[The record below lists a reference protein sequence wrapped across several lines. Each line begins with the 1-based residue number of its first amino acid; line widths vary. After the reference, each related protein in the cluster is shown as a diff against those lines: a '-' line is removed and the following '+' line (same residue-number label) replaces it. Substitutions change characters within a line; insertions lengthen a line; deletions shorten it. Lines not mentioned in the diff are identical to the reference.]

1 MIKSTKP
8 PPPAHL
14 PPRERAGF
22 LPWHWSSPWFLSL
35 LLALLTAA
43 VYAPV
48 ARNDF
53 VNYDDSDYVTANRH
67 VTSGLKWENVVWAF
81 SSGHAS
87 NWHPLTW
94 LSHMMDCQLFGD
106 HPAPMHLVNLIF
118 HVLNTILLFGV
129 LRRLTGALW
138 PSAFVAALFGLHPL
152 HVESV
157 AWISERKDVLST
169 LFFLLTLAAYARYVE
184 AREGRASRADR
195 DGPPSD
201 SPSSTTP
208 APRSHAVRSYAL
220 TLLLFALGLMTKP
233 MLVTTPFV
241 LLLLDYWPLRR
252 FTSPAGQVPSPG
264 GPIVGPVTPPGGLC
278 DDQRP
283 IWISRLGPLLLEKLP
298 FFALSAAS
306 CAITFLVQRHGGAVS
321 TSVSLSARLANA
333 VVAYGR
339 YIRKMFCPND
349 LSVLYPHPGNWPL
362 VNVIWSAAAL
372 LAISALVVAQ
382 ARARPYLLIGWLWF
396 LGTLVPVIGLVQV
409 GIQSMADR
417 YTYVPMIGL
426 FIMVTWSLA
435 ELRPD
440 APKRNVA
447 LAIGAGCSL
456 LACSLLTIRQVG
468 FWRDSEALFT
478 RAVQV
483 TKNNY
488 LAYNNLGFYLSN
500 HGRPAEALENYRRS
514 LEINPNYEDAL
525 NNMGYALAGQKRF
538 DQAIS
543 YYQAALRVRPDHVEV
558 HNNLGN
564 ALSEEGK
571 IDEAIQQYRFV
582 LEKQADHAD
591 AHNNLGIA
599 LAMQGKLDEA
609 LPHFR
614 DAIRYKPNYASAH
627 SNLGNALAAQR
638 KFAEA
643 TQEYQ
648 ESLRLKPDDAQAHNN
663 LGNVLAEQGR
673 VAEAITNYT
682 EAIRLNA
689 DNPEAHFNLALALIL
704 QDKSA
709 EALAHLKEAV
719 RLKPDYAAARQQL
732 QALEAA
738 PRAK

>member
-1 MIKSTKP
+1 
-8 PPPAHL
+8 
-14 PPRERAGF
+14 
-22 LPWHWSSPWFLSL
+22 
-35 LLALLTAA
+35 LLTAA

-67 VTSGLKWENVVWAF
+67 VTTGLKWENVVWAF
-81 SSGHAS
+81 GSGHAS

-94 LSHMMDCQLFGD
+94 ISHMMDCQLFGD
-106 HPAPMHLVNLIF
+106 HPAPMHLVNLVF
-118 HVLNTILLFGV
+118 HVINTVLLFGV
-129 LRRLTGALW
+129 MRRFTGALW

-169 LFFLLTLAAYARYVE
+169 LFFLLTLDAYSRYVE
-184 AREGRASRADR
+184 AREGRASRVDR
-195 DGPPSD
+195 NAPPSD
-201 SPSSTTP
+201 APSSLPP
-208 APRSHAVRSYAL
+208 AQRSHALRSYAL
-220 TLLLFALGLMTKP
+220 TLLLFVLGLLSKP

-252 FTSPAGQVPSPG
+252 FTSPVGPVISPG
-264 GPIVGPVTPPGGLC
+264 TPVGRVSSPGASVGPVTSPGGLR
-278 DDQRP
+278 DRP
-283 IWISRLGPLLLEKLP
+283 FLSIFRLGPLLLEKVP
-298 FFALSAAS
+298 FLVLSAAS
-306 CAITFLVQRHGGAVS
+306 CVITFLVQRHGGAVS
-321 TSVSLSARLANA
+321 TSVSLGARLTNG

-339 YIRKMFCPND
+339 YIRKMWWPSD

-362 VNVIWSAAAL
+362 VPVIWSAAAL
-372 LAISALVVAQ
+372 LAISALAVAQ
-382 ARARPYLLIGWLWF
+382 ARRRPYLLTGWLWF

-426 FIMVTWSLA
+426 FIMVTWWLA

-440 APKRNVA
+440 AQRRSVA

-456 LACSLLTIRQVG
+456 LACGLLTIRQVG
-468 FWRDSEALFT
+468 FWCDSEALFAH
-478 RAVQV
+478 AVQV

-500 HGRPAEALENYRRS
+500 HGRPAAALENYRRS

-525 NNMGYALAGQKRF
+525 NNMGYALAGQKQF
-538 DQAIS
+538 DQAIA

-564 ALSEEGK
+564 ALSEVGK

-582 LEKQADHAD
+582 LEKQPDHAD

-643 TQEYQ
+643 IQEYQ
-648 ESLRLKPDDAQAHNN
+648 ESLSLKPDDAQAHNN

-689 DNPEAHFNLALALIL
+689 DNPEAHFNLALALLRQGKRADALTHL
-704 QDKSA
+704 Q
-709 EALAHLKEAV
+709 EAV
-719 RLKPDYAAARQQL
+719 RLKPDYPAARNEL
-732 QALEAA
+732 DVLKSA
-738 PRAK
+738 PP